1 MLVGWGVF
9 GVVVVA
15 IFLLGLG
22 NGTIILD
29 AATFMTLLAA
39 APGAFIAVVSLND
52 KLGSKNR
59 GYTVA
64 GVLCVALFALGFM
77 MRGPV
82 ETPSHDALEETSQTE
97 ENDSVVDED
106 YDYGFDPE
114 SVLGDQ
120 EQPISDSAPSGG
132 GPRRVPRY
140 EDERWPTTAPEL
152 TSVPDDQ
159 RWYNARSHMGTTC
172 TVVGPVVDV
181 YQAVDEAGAPV
192 FVDIGEAYPSS
203 GNVTL
208 VIWAQDIDPFL
219 DMLNAV
225 DDGGAWLSVTGY
237 LNNYEGMPQFNSAM
251 SDIHFR
257 WWTDVS

>member
-29 AATFMTLLAA
+29 AATFMMLLAA

-140 EDERWPTTAPEL
+140 EDERGPTTAPEL

-159 RWYNARSHMGTTC
+159 RWYNAQSHMGTTC

-181 YQAVDEAGAPV
+181 YQAVDEAG
-192 FVDIGEAYPSS
+192 D
-203 GNVTL
+203 VTQHVVVEVARL
-208 VIWAQDIDPFL
+208 DPLELFEER
-219 DMLNAV
+219 
-225 DDGGAWLSVTGY
+225 GGARVDGLAWKEKPTRLSAS
-237 LNNYEGMPQFNSAM
+237 QAA
-251 SDIHFR
+251 R
-257 WWTDVS
+257 WGADFDTSRSP

>member
-1 MLVGWGVF
+1 
-9 GVVVVA
+9 
-15 IFLLGLG
+15 
-22 NGTIILD
+22 
-29 AATFMTLLAA
+29 
-39 APGAFIAVVSLND
+39 
-52 KLGSKNR
+52 
-59 GYTVA
+59 
-64 GVLCVALFALGFM
+64 
-77 MRGPV
+77 
-82 ETPSHDALEETSQTE
+82 
-97 ENDSVVDED
+97 
-106 YDYGFDPE
+106 
-114 SVLGDQ
+114 
-120 EQPISDSAPSGG
+120 
-132 GPRRVPRY
+132 
-140 EDERWPTTAPEL
+140 
-152 TSVPDDQ
+152 
-159 RWYNARSHMGTTC
+159 MGTTC

>member
-1 MLVGWGVF
+1 MAGLGLF
-9 GVVVVA
+9 GVAVVA
-15 IFLLGLG
+15 ICLLTLG
-22 NGTIILD
+22 NGTLILD
-29 AATFMTLLAA
+29 GVTFVMLLLAV
-39 APGAFIAVVSLND
+39 PCAFIPVAWLNE

-59 GYTVA
+59 GLAVVGAFCVGLFLIGVA
-64 GVLCVALFALGFM
+64 T
-77 MRGPV
+77 REPV
-82 ETPSHDALEETSQTE
+82 ETPPSDDSEEISQTDE
-97 ENDSVVDED
+97 RDSVVNED

-114 SVLGDQ
+114 SVLDAQ
-120 EQPISDSAPSGG
+120 EPPTSDSTPSGG
-132 GPRRVPRY
+132 GVRRVPRY
-140 EDERWPTTAPEL
+140 EDERWPISNPEL
-152 TSVPDDQ
+152 TSVPEDQ

-181 YQAVDEAGAPV
+181 YQAADEAGAPV

-251 SDIHFR
+251 SSIQFT
-257 WWTDVS
+257 WWTNVS